1 MGAQMQRRA
10 YSRVCGASTAFRPVA
25 IERVTPHGRPDAARG
40 VHPSLRGL
48 DGETLSCA
56 GLCGGRT
63 RSWPHRK
70 IDTISGPMLGLEQ
83 IVRAPRAMATKDLK
97 DILGRLKYADDA
109 KVVQQTTEQMKA
121 VTGRMAAV
129 RHKLVVMSGK
139 GGVGKS
145 MTTVN
150 LALAL
155 ARQGHKVGVLDVD
168 LNGPCVPHM
177 LGMRGQQFTI
187 TPEGAIPPV
196 GPLGLKVGSMDFFLD
211 ELTPV
216 RWKGPMDLSPVW
228 LGVWEMN
235 VLREFIAAIVWGEVD
250 FLLADLPP
258 GAAADKP
265 PVIAGFIPDLD
276 GAIVVTTPSEVA
288 SDVVQ
293 KSIVYAR
300 DLGIK
305 VLGIVENMSTYRC
318 PQCGTESELFEGDT
332 EAMCQALELPLLGRI
347 PFDRNLAKS
356 FDKGTPLLDA
366 SYPILKR
373 YDEIASRI
381 KTLVDYK
388 KILAKQL

>member
-1 MGAQMQRRA
+1 
-10 YSRVCGASTAFRPVA
+10 
-25 IERVTPHGRPDAARG
+25 
-40 VHPSLRGL
+40 
-48 DGETLSCA
+48 
-56 GLCGGRT
+56 
-63 RSWPHRK
+63 
-70 IDTISGPMLGLEQ
+70 
-83 IVRAPRAMATKDLK
+83 
-97 DILGRLKYADDA
+97 
-109 KVVQQTTEQMKA
+109 
-121 VTGRMAAV
+121 
-129 RHKLVVMSGK
+129 MSGK

-168 LNGPCVPHM
+168 LNGPCVPKM
-177 LGMRGQQFTI
+177 LGMRGQRFTI
-187 TPEGAIPPV
+187 TPDGALPPI

-211 ELTPV
+211 ELSPV

-235 VLREFIAAIVWGEVD
+235 VLREFIADIAWGEVD

-288 SDVVQ
+288 SDVVR
-293 KSIVYAR
+293 KSIAYAR

-305 VLGIVENMSTYRC
+305 ILGIVENMSTYRC

-332 EAMCQALELPLLGRI
+332 EAMCQALDLPLLGRI
-347 PFDRNLAKS
+347 PFDRTLAKS

-366 SYPILKR
+366 AYPTLKR

-381 KTLVDYK
+381 KTLLDYK
-388 KILAKQL
+388 KILAKSL